1 MVDSSGS
8 ARSLRTPV
16 NAADVEYAVALVI
29 AAFRRAHDGADWHT
43 PAGTLTW
50 DCWETAE
57 HLVDDLLQY
66 ASQLGPATPP
76 TTKDTPY
83 RYAPLRPGGPANA
96 VFVDRANG
104 AEGLFAALE
113 ATAGMLAAL
122 VTLRPPHVR
131 AFHGYG
137 VADPEGFAAMG
148 VVETLVHGH
157 DVASG
162 LGVAFTPPPDLCARA
177 LGRLFPEAPTG
188 TDPWATLLWSTGRG
202 PLPGHASREPDW
214 RWHSAPLEGEV

>member
-8 ARSLRTPV
+8 ARSLRTPIS
-16 NAADVEYAVALVI
+16 AADIEYAVALAI
-29 AAFRRAHDGADWHT
+29 AAFRRAPEGADWHA
-43 PAGTLTW
+43 PAGTLEW

-76 TTKDTPY
+76 TTMDTPY
-83 RYAPLRPGGPANA
+83 RYAALRPGGPANA
-96 VFVDRANG
+96 VFVDRVKG

-122 VTLRPPHVR
+122 VSLRPTHVR
-131 AFHGYG
+131 AYHGYG
-137 VADPEGFAAMG
+137 IADPEGFAAMG
-148 VVETLVHGH
+148 VVETLVHAH

-162 LGVAFTPPPDLCARA
+162 LGTVFVPPSDLCART
-177 LGRLFPEAPTG
+177 LGRLFPEAPTD
-188 TDPWATLLWSTGRG
+188 TDPWATLLWATGRAD
-202 PLPGHASREPDW
+202 LPGRERVVGDW
-214 RWHSAPLEGEV
+214 RWHSAPLESEV